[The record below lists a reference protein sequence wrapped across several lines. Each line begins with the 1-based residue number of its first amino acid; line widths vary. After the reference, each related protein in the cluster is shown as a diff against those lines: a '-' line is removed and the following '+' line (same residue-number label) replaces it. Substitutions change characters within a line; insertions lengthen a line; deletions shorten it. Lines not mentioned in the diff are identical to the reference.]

1 MNPRYAY
8 ISQANYRIPSAHG
21 MPRPMQEPDFESAI
35 DSLEASTA
43 AIEKQTVILEA
54 QRDAL
59 RKLQHLNKE
68 PSSTVS
74 DSDEKRSSQARAK
87 AQLDLETKELT
98 ESIQQRVSVT
108 RRHADSSLNLL
119 KTSSLRQLDK
129 DDRLLDGLQKVM
141 FKLAPLESSEKRL
154 PDFNALSRALVKL
167 ESKIIKDRTNATY
180 LEALDSLANETD
192 DFEHKSTAQAAHEA
206 YALAEE
212 LESLITEVDSV
223 VDMTI
228 SRRYQA
234 PIMNALKLSDAQAQL
249 EQQSW
254 LEYVCIDNSS

>member
-1 MNPRYAY
+1 
-8 ISQANYRIPSAHG
+8 
-21 MPRPMQEPDFESAI
+21 MQEPDFESAI

-43 AIEKQTVILEA
+43 AIEKQTTILEA

-59 RKLQHLNKE
+59 KRLQHLNRQ

-98 ESIQQRVSVT
+98 DSIQQRVNVT
-108 RRHADSSLNLL
+108 KRHADSSLNLL
-119 KTSSLRQLDK
+119 RTSSQRQLEK

-141 FKLAPLESSEKRL
+141 FKLAPLESSEKQL

-180 LEALDSLANETD
+180 LGALESLADETD
-192 DFEHKSTAQAAHEA
+192 DFEHQDSAHAAQEA
-206 YALAEE
+206 YALVEE

-223 VDMTI
+223 LDMTI
-228 SRRYQA
+228 SRRYRA
-234 PIMNALKLSDAQAQL
+234 PIINALKISDAQAQL
-249 EQQSW
+249 EQQNW
-254 LEYVCIDNSS
+254 FEYVCININT